1 MKKLVVFGLIF
12 AVAGMLFAQSLTDPN
27 PETVGADSAMLSLR
41 EVSVDK
47 FERKGSWYVHISP
60 DDGTIAARLFE
71 GSPAM
76 KEPLKEDEGKE
87 DEDTLVLGVRVD
99 FFRRGLDS
107 FTIMA
112 GRPMPV
118 EGTVKTAYVNGRY
131 DLGAYVA
138 VTDGKWN
145 AVTGTQSDDV
155 MNHVIVG
162 KLQFVSDLR
171 YFRSADDIV

>member
-1 MKKLVVFGLIF
+1 MKKLVALGLIF
-12 AVAGMLFAQSLTDPN
+12 AVAGVLFAQSLTDPN

-41 EVSVDK
+41 EISVDK
-47 FERKGSWYVHISP
+47 FEREGSWYVHISP

-71 GSPAM
+71 GSPSM

-112 GRPMPV
+112 GRPYPV
-118 EGTVKTAYVNGRY
+118 EGTVKTVSVWACGR
-131 DLGAYVA
+131 
-138 VTDGKWN
+138 N
-145 AVTGTQSDDV
+145 
-155 MNHVIVG
+155 
-162 KLQFVSDLR
+162 
-171 YFRSADDIV
+171 